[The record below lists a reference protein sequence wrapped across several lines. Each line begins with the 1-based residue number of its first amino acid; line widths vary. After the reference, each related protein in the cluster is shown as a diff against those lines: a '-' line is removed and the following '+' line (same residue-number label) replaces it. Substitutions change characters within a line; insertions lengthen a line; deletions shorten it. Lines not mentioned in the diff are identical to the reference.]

1 MRFSL
6 SINKKMWVIFAL
18 VVVLFAAT
26 TIFSSLALNKTRS
39 IAISTT
45 AEQMLEG
52 QKEKLQVGTHS
63 VALALGEQV
72 KNISGQEERIQAIR
86 EAVDPIRFE
95 EDDSGYYFVYKNTTN
110 VALPPKKELQ
120 GEDLGQ
126 TKDKN
131 GVYFVRELS
140 EQASTGGG
148 FVEYVFPKPGAGDQ
162 PKLAYAEMIPGTE
175 YWIGTGVYLDNIAA
189 AKEDLRATMAASISK
204 WNYLRYG
211 ASGVIFLVIIG
222 VMYLITRSI
231 VRPLRRIIT
240 VLNSSSENMASAS
253 NEVSSSSHS
262 LADGAN
268 EQASSL
274 EETSSSLEEMS
285 SQTQQ
290 NANNAT
296 QAEQSMQQTKT
307 AVDTGVQSMQRMG
320 TAINSIQHSSE
331 ETSKIMKTIDD
342 IAFQTNLLALNAAV
356 EAARAGEAGKGFA
369 VVAEEVRSLAQRSA
383 EAAKNTA
390 ALIEDAQGNA
400 KHGVQVADEVSSS
413 LEDIQKSAKQA
424 GVLVAEIAAASKE
437 QSQGIEQINTAVA
450 EMDKVV
456 QKNASDSEE
465 TASASEEL
473 SAQAQELQHAVR
485 ELVGLLHGG
494 EEAVDTHGS
503 QTTTGSTQPRSQGRS
518 QKHNAQPQQRQA
530 VGHQTSRQQNRA
542 TTAKRQQSRNDV
554 RADEVIPLDDDS
566 FNDF

>member
-26 TIFSSLALNKTRS
+26 TIFSSLALNKTKS
-39 IAISTT
+39 IALETT
-45 AEQMLEG
+45 AEEMFKG
-52 QKEKLQVGTHS
+52 QKQKLKVGTHS
-63 VALALGEQV
+63 IALALGEQLEGV
-72 KNISGQEERIQAIR
+72 SDTTERIQMIR
-86 EAVDPIRFE
+86 EGVDKIRFE
-95 EDDSGYYFVYKNTTN
+95 KDKSGYYFVYKNTTN
-110 VALPPKKELQ
+110 VALPTKKELQ

-126 TKDKN
+126 AKDKN
-131 GVYFVRELS
+131 GVYFVRELN
-140 EQASTGGG
+140 EQAQAGGG

-162 PKLAYAEMIPGTE
+162 PKLAYAEMIPGTDM
-175 YWIGTGVYLDNIAA
+175 WIGTGVYLDNIAA
-189 AKEDLRATMAASISK
+189 AKNNLNATMSASISK
-204 WNYLRYG
+204 WNILRYG
-211 ASGVIFLVIIG
+211 ASAAIFLVIIG
-222 VMYLITRSI
+222 VLYLITRSI
-231 VRPLRRIIT
+231 VRPLRQTID
-240 VLNSSSENMASAS
+240 VLNNSSEMMTASS
-253 NEVSSSSHS
+253 DEVSSSSQS
-262 LADGAN
+262 LAEGAN

-290 NANNAT
+290 NSSNAS
-296 QAEQSMQQTKT
+296 QAEQTMQQTKT
-307 AVDTGVQSMQRMG
+307 AVDTGVESMSRMG
-320 TAINSIQHSSE
+320 TAINAIKQSSE

-390 ALIEDAQGNA
+390 SLIEDAQSNA
-400 KHGVQVADEVSSS
+400 NHGVQVADEVSSS
-413 LEDIQKSAKQA
+413 LEEIQKSADQV
-424 GVLVAEIAAASKE
+424 GILVAEIAAASKE

-473 SAQAQELQHAVR
+473 SAQAQELQNAVL
-485 ELVGLLHGG
+485 ELVALLRGG
-494 EEAVDTHGS
+494 DGALGGNGAQPKSSGS
-503 QTTTGSTQPRSQGRS
+503 QTQQRSRSRTGSSQPR
-518 QKHNAQPQQRQA
+518 QRQA
-530 VGHQTSRQQNRA
+530 VGQHPSRQQSRA
-542 TTAKRQQSRNDV
+542 TAAKRQQSQQDIRP
-554 RADEVIPLDDDS
+554 DEVIPLDDDS

>member
-18 VVVLFAAT
+18 VVLLFAAT

-63 VALALGEQV
+63 MALSLGEQL
-72 KNISGQEERIQAIR
+72 KNISGQEERIQTIR
-86 EAVDPIRFE
+86 DAVDPIRFE
-95 EDDSGYYFVYKNTTN
+95 EDESGYYFVYKNTTN
-110 VALPPKKELQ
+110 VALPTKKELH
-120 GEDLGQ
+120 GEDLAQ

-140 EQASTGGG
+140 EQAQKGGG

-189 AKEDLRATMAASISK
+189 AKDELRATMSASISK

-211 ASGVIFLVIIG
+211 ASAGIFLVIIG

-231 VRPLRRIIT
+231 VRPLKRIIN
-240 VLNSSSENMASAS
+240 VLNTSSENMASAS

-320 TAINSIQHSSE
+320 SAITAIQQSSE

-400 KHGVQVADEVSSS
+400 KHGVQVADEVSGS
-413 LEDIQKSAKQA
+413 LEDIQKSAEQV

-473 SAQAQELQHAVR
+473 SAQAEELQHAVQ
-485 ELVGLLHGG
+485 ELVGLL
-494 EEAVDTHGS
+494 
-503 QTTTGSTQPRSQGRS
+503 
-518 QKHNAQPQQRQA
+518 
-530 VGHQTSRQQNRA
+530 
-542 TTAKRQQSRNDV
+542 
-554 RADEVIPLDDDS
+554 
-566 FNDF
+566 